1 MGGQYGGKGRE
12 TDWWRVCAGSEAV
25 FLSLISYGGPAGSG
39 RAWPD
44 PEEHE
49 RRVQRVVSA
58 LRA

>member
-1 MGGQYGGKGRE
+1 MGGRR
-12 TDWWRVCAGSEAV
+12 D
-25 FLSLISYGGPAGSG
+25 PG

-44 PEEHE
+44 PEKHE